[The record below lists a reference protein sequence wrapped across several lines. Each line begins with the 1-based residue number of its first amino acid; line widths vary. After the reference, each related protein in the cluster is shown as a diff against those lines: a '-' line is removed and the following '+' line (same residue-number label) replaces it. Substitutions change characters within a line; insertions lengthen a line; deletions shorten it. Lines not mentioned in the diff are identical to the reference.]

1 MANRNLVDIFPSNY
15 RNLQRL
21 RAECK
26 KHKVLAIPTIPQ
38 LVNHAVEKQMAS
50 LYLTFIPTKDE
61 RQEKVS
67 KG

>member
-1 MANRNLVDIFPSNY
+1 MSNRNLVDIFPANY

-38 LVNHAVEKQMAS
+38 MVNHAVEKQMAS
-50 LYLTFIPTKDE
+50 LFLTFIPQDE

-67 KG
+67 